1 MATDHWK
8 NEDER
13 LAAENR
19 RLRQRIDLLHKAGD
33 EALKQRNEALEGLA
47 VLRGKLAAAT
57 ICKCAVDD
65 GQH

>member
-8 NEDER
+8 NEAER

-33 EALKQRNEALEGLA
+33 EALRQRNEAMGEVA
-47 VLRGKLAAAT
+47 VLRGQLGAAT
-57 ICKCAVDD
+57 IIRESED
-65 GQH
+65 